1 MKLLPLLIIKRKISF
16 FLVAA
21 SVLLAGCNKV
31 NDLLS
36 GEMIPPGLIMLKQD
50 LNLQRLL
57 LVSEKDANK
66 SRSFAFHVV
75 LTKNLQMAQD
85 LSKMTADEYFKADK
99 AKYFDQNYHGMFKI
113 FKFSIIPSKKMPE
126 QKLKVD
132 SGSKYV
138 GGYFFAN
145 LQHPKGNNRIRIPS
159 GIHAMVKFTK
169 DGMHLVTPDLMSE
182 GIEELENKIGIV
194 P

>member
-1 MKLLPLLIIKRKISF
+1 
-16 FLVAA
+16 
-21 SVLLAGCNKV
+21 
-31 NDLLS
+31 
-36 GEMIPPGLIMLKQD
+36 MIPPGLIMLKQD

-85 LSKMTADEYFKADK
+85 LSKMSADEYFKADK
-99 AKYFDQNYHGMFKI
+99 SKYFDQNYHGMFNI
-113 FKFSIIPSKKMPE
+113 FKFSIIPSKKMSE
-126 QKLKVD
+126 QKINID
-132 SGSKYV
+132 PGSKYV

-145 LQHPKGNNRIRIPS
+145 LQHPKINNRIRIPS

-182 GIEELENKIGIV
+182 GVDALESKIGIV